1 MYSIFNSDNM
11 LEFSKILACLFSLV
25 YTIQVVLATIDLT
38 LPELEHLANHLTT
51 DECHK
56 LVAALHF
63 DSFKINQAVENAENA
78 GRWCSAPV
86 KF

>member
-1 MYSIFNSDNM
+1 M
-11 LEFSKILACLFSLV
+11 LEFSKTLACFFSLV
-25 YTIQVVLATIDLT
+25 YIIGLQVVLATIDLT

-78 GRWCSAPV
+78 GRWL
-86 KF
+86 